1 LAHSALEVPWLE
13 LSLLPRPPLQDAL
26 EGFHLRVWA
35 DFLEF
40 LPEGVLLP
48 VQVSETDSL
57 SLSLR
62 LLGPLCLVSQVPQTS
77 VSDCLLLLEVVN
89 DRLVPLVEVSQLLVQ
104 LVLGLPHGRLCFHPQ
119 LPPTV
124 VELSEDHSLLIFKDA
139 SEAGG
144 FPEVIPIVD
153 FYLPI

>member
-1 LAHSALEVPWLE
+1 M
-13 LSLLPRPPLQDAL
+13 
-26 EGFHLRVWA
+26 WA
-35 DFLEF
+35 DLLEF

-48 VQVSETDSL
+48 VQVSETGSMSL
-57 SLSLR
+57 PLHFPR
-62 LLGPLCLVSQVPQTS
+62 PLCLFHQALQTS
-77 VSDCLLLLEVVN
+77 VPDSLFLLEVVN
-89 DRLVPLVEVSQLLVQ
+89 DPLVPLVEVFQLLVQ

-119 LPPTV
+119 FPPTV